1 LQRKLNAV
9 CLIIGFVVLICSAV
23 LGGGLS
29 AASLGCILGFIMN
42 ISKEEFYSL
51 VNPLVG
57 MKISKVWRGYG
68 SALFLELGKL
78 TKKSLTLRNS
88 NIKEY
93 YEGKHSLF
101 VGYGWRVER
110 ISSIY
115 FGSWSTNKI
124 IENRFP
130 KLNRKTILEFDI
142 EGRLPELRIK
152 LSDGLWIHSFC
163 TTENQ
168 PEWYL
173 KLNSEKP
180 TYNLIQIQR
189 GKIVEKLVI
198 NKTT

>member
-1 LQRKLNAV
+1 
-9 CLIIGFVVLICSAV
+9 
-23 LGGGLS
+23 
-29 AASLGCILGFIMN
+29 MN

-51 VNPLVG
+51 VNPIVG

-78 TKKSLTLRNS
+78 TKNSFTLRTS
-88 NIKEY
+88 AVQEY
-93 YEGKHSLF
+93 YEGDYTLF

-173 KLNSEKP
+173 RLNTNK
-180 TYNLIQIQR
+180 TNYNLIQIQR
-189 GKIVEKLVI
+189 GKIFKKFI
-198 NKTT
+198 KNKTT